1 MSRAALAV
9 TWWGHASATLELSG
23 ARVAVDPLLVDRLA
37 HLRRAGATP
46 ADTASKADLVL
57 VSHQHAD
64 HLHLASLRRFRPD
77 VPVVG
82 PVGAERLLARSGAR
96 QVLTLAPGDAVDV
109 GSVRIE
115 ALPAAHAGGRHPLAR
130 GPGVAIGF
138 RIEAGDVSAW
148 YPGDTGLRDDMS
160 DVAPV
165 DLALVPVGGWGPTLP
180 HLHHLSPV
188 TAAEAVRRVGARHA
202 VPVHWGTFWP
212 IGLERVAPGRH
223 HRLFVSPGERFVAA
237 LDQPADPTPVV
248 LEPGERVELS

>member
-23 ARVAVDPLLVDRLA
+23 ARIAVDPLLVGRLA

-64 HLHLASLRRFRPD
+64 HLHLASLRRFGPD

-82 PVGAERLLARSGAR
+82 PVGAERLLARTGAR
-96 QVLTLAPGDAVDV
+96 DVRTLAPGDAVDI
-109 GSVRIE
+109 GGVRIE
-115 ALPAAHAGGRHPLAR
+115 ALAATHPGGRHPLDR
-130 GPGVAIGF
+130 GPGLAIGF
-138 RIEAGDVSAW
+138 RVEVDGVSCW

-180 HLHHLSPV
+180 VTHLSPM
-188 TAAEAVRRVGARHA
+188 TGAEAVRRVGARHA
-202 VPVHWGTFWP
+202 VPVHWGTLWP
-212 IGLERVAPGRH
+212 IGLERLAPARH
-223 HRLFVSPGERFVAA
+223 HELFVSPGARFVAA
-237 LDQPADPTPVV
+237 LDRPGDPVPVL
-248 LEPGERVELS
+248 LEHGQRVELG